1 MASVNKVILVG
12 NLGKDPET
20 KNFENGGTIC
30 SFTLATTDSYW
41 DREKNQRVDLPTE
54 WHNIRIG
61 LPGLAKVAQQYLK
74 KGSQVYLE
82 GSLRTRQYQSK
93 EGENKYFTYVDVTN
107 MVLTGARP
115 SDGAPASNSNAMEPQ
130 PNTYTPVEGDDL
142 PF

>member
-20 KNFENGGTIC
+20 KTFENGGSVC

-41 DREKNQRVDLPTE
+41 DKEKNQRVDLPTE
-54 WHNIRIG
+54 WHNIRVSI
-61 LPGLAKVAQQYLK
+61 PGLAKVAQQYLR

-82 GSLRTRQYQSK
+82 GSIQTRQYQTK
-93 EGENKYFTYVDVTN
+93 EGDNKYFTSINVN
-107 MVLTGARP
+107 NLILTGSKPGEAP
-115 SDGAPASNSNAMEPQ
+115 SGVVSEPSVSTTSYN
-130 PNTYTPVEGDDL
+130 PSEGDDL